1 MTDPARLDRKLVE
14 WDVDPEY
21 IVEGVVIRT
30 NERICELMEARGITR
45 AELARRLGKSPP
57 YVTRLL
63 NGRPNMTLKTL
74 TEIAVALGEAIEVF
88 IPSSVRQQRQ
98 RALEAHLAEQRVQQV
113 AVDQAR
119 WRDGK
124 IIVRDGVQRT
134 GVDDER
140 RNQLSDTA

>member
-1 MTDPARLDRKLVE
+1 MTDPARLDRKSAE

-30 NERICELMEARGITR
+30 NERICELMETRGITR
-45 AELARRLGKSPP
+45 AELARRLRKSPP

-63 NGRPNMTLKTL
+63 NGRPNMTLRTL

-88 IPSSVRQQRQ
+88 IPSSVRQQRR
-98 RALEAHLAEQRVQQV
+98 RALEAHLAEQRAQQV
-113 AVDQAR
+113 VVGQAR

-134 GVDDER
+134 GVDDGR
-140 RNQLSDTA
+140 RDPVSAAA